1 MTLLNTERFK
11 RLAIDPTAA
20 AEQKLQKVLR
30 KKNLNFQSQDTKYYT
45 QQTHHQPGFM
55 IQARYTSYKTI
66 VQLLSY
72 RYNLLSPTLT
82 QHHAN
87 LQNI

>member
-11 RLAIDPTAA
+11 RLAIDPTTA

-45 QQTHHQPGFM
+45 QQTQHQLGFM
-55 IQARYTSYKTI
+55 
-66 VQLLSY
+66 V
-72 RYNLLSPTLT
+72 
-82 QHHAN
+82 
-87 LQNI
+87 